1 MRPKTRKRR
10 NRGKAARRGRRR
22 KEERPQEIL
31 EAAFEEFAAH
41 GYAATR
47 LEDVA
52 KRGGIAKGTIYLYF
66 KNKQGLFRAVV
77 RSLIHPALDTL
88 AASVRAFSGSPEELL
103 RELISRHYAQVV
115 RKKRARAILRLLIAE
130 SVKFPQLSDIFHRE
144 IIAPGV
150 TALRL
155 VLEKGEAS
163 GEFRKT
169 RTRVFPQILIAPGVL
184 AALWM
189 LILGERYRLDL
200 DAYMTSHLEFVFNA
214 LRNNNVGEQL
224 AVPSSE
230 GREAGRD
237 PRATAGSRGGN
248 S

>member
-1 MRPKTRKRR
+1 MGTKSLTRRSPTKTFL
-10 NRGKAARRGRRR
+10 RGRRR
-22 KEERPQEIL
+22 REQRPQEIL
-31 EAAFEEFAAH
+31 AAAFEEFAAN

-66 KNKQGLFRAVV
+66 KDKQGLFRAVV
-77 RSLIHPALDTL
+77 RDLIHPVLDTL
-88 AASVRAFSGSPEELL
+88 AAFVRASSGPAEELL
-103 RELISRHYAQVV
+103 RELLSRHYAQVV

-130 SVKFPQLSDIFHRE
+130 SGKFPQLSDIFHRE

-155 VLEKGEAS
+155 VLEKGVAS

-169 RTRVFPQILIAPGVL
+169 KVRDFPQILVAPGVL

-189 LILGERYRLDL
+189 LILGARHRLDL
-200 DAYMTSHLEFVFNA
+200 GAYMSAHMEFVFNA
-214 LRNNNVGEQL
+214 LRKT
-224 AVPSSE
+224 P
-230 GREAGRD
+230 
-237 PRATAGSRGGN
+237 
-248 S
+248 